1 MECGLRL
8 PARAKIIFNTGNG
21 RTLFQ
26 KVLRKINDSTY
37 LVGPDSLKVAE
48 PTETSQLINNS
59 GFITAA
65 ALAPYAPLNSPS
77 FSGVP
82 VTSTPPN
89 GTSTTQLADT
99 KFVMNNINQMLD
111 TGGFIT
117 ESMVSSGVVVSVG
130 GAAVTDALGSSRAGG
145 QISIGIPSGA
155 TSTANGVLIQ
165 VTYNTPYPRFGAAT
179 LTAAGGSASTGV
191 SGIGITANNTGFQV
205 IVPPGNIPSG
215 TYTWYYTTSGY

>member
-59 GFITAA
+59 GFI
-65 ALAPYAPLNSPS
+65 
-77 FSGVP
+77 P